1 MRRALLFGPVIR
13 RRRRQLELTMEA
25 VGRKVVHCGK
35 PLSKG
40 YLSGIENGKVA
51 PPTDAIVLKLARAL
65 GIPSERLLLLA
76 HLDKLPAELFD
87 AYPALRALRDE
98 AGGTAGAKPPEQAS
112 PEPIG
117 T

>member
-40 YLSGIENGKVA
+40 NLSGIENSKTA
-51 PPTDAIVLKLARAL
+51 PPTDVVVLKLARVL

-98 AGGTAGAKPPEQAS
+98 AGGTSGAKLPAQVS
-112 PEPIG
+112 PVPTG

>member
-1 MRRALLFGPVIR
+1 MRRALFFGPVIR

-25 VGRKVVHCGK
+25 VGRKVVHRGK

-40 YLSGIENGKVA
+40 YLSGIENSKTA
-51 PPTDAIVLKLARAL
+51 PPTDAIVLKLAHAL
-65 GIPSERLLLLA
+65 GIPGERLLLLA
-76 HLDKLPAELFD
+76 HLDKLPAALFD

-98 AGGTAGAKPPEQAS
+98 AGGTVSAKPPAQAS
-112 PEPIG
+112 PVPAG

>member
-1 MRRALLFGPVIR
+1 MWRARLLGPVIR
-13 RRRRQLELTMEA
+13 RRRRQLELTLDA
-25 VGRKVVHCGK
+25 VGRKVVHGGK

-65 GIPSERLLLLA
+65 GIPRERLLLLA

-87 AYPALRALRDE
+87 AYPALRALCDE
-98 AGGTAGAKPPEQAS
+98 AGGTAGAKPPAQAS
-112 PEPIG
+112 PVPNS

>member
-1 MRRALLFGPVIR
+1 MRRALLLGPVIR
-13 RRRRQLELTMEA
+13 HRRRQLELTLDA
-25 VGRKVVHCGK
+25 IGRKVVHGGK

-65 GIPSERLLLLA
+65 GIPGERLLLLA
-76 HLDKLPAELFD
+76 HLDKLPSELFD
-87 AYPALRALRDE
+87 AYPALCALRDE
-98 AGGTAGAKPPEQAS
+98 AGGTTGAKPLEQAS
-112 PEPIG
+112 PVPAG